1 MAASLITLP
10 IEILYLIVYNIDNSK
25 DLRAFWSTCAFFR
38 LISGPHTITAQLW
51 FSLYSQDLPSEHH
64 LRTANEW
71 RFPLDTEYAKRLI
84 IVNAPPEPTGL
95 SSESP
100 GPRRALRRQE
110 RVLHIVERFGLFLHN
125 MLAVNYYYP
134 HDWDALR
141 EVADDVEQYL
151 EDLGWV
157 QFYRG
162 QMDRGIDSLMVS
174 TVQTDQEFEAVAF
187 EDFSGKLRAEIAGAS
202 SIPASSKSTSAASSR
217 HNSTT
222 GGFASN
228 RNSTDELFA
237 SLYSE
242 RMYLRWTSLIQDQL
256 NFFGL
261 ERYILE
267 KFKPPDKLQLA
278 EYLRVVLFGDIDGS
292 SSNIDVTPNNNGATP
307 NIPASHNSISSNTTA
322 NTANVPS
329 SSSRIA
335 PSSTAS
341 IPYVTALTSNNINI
355 TSSGS

>member
-1 MAASLITLP
+1 MLASLITLP
-10 IEILYLIVYNIDNSK
+10 IEILYLIVFNIDNPK
-25 DLRAFWSTCAFFR
+25 DLRAFSSTCAFFR
-38 LISGPHTITAQLW
+38 KISGPHTLTAQLW

-71 RFPLDTEYAKRLI
+71 RFPLETEYAKRLI
-84 IVNAPPEPTGL
+84 TVNAPPEPAGL
-95 SSESP
+95 SSEAP

-141 EVADDVEQYL
+141 AVADEVEQYL

-162 QMDRGIDSLMVS
+162 QMRGIDSLMVS

-228 RNSTDELFA
+228 RNSTGDLFA
-237 SLYSE
+237 SLTSE

-278 EYLRVVLFGDIDGS
+278 EYLRVVLFGDIDS
-292 SSNIDVTPNNNGATP
+292 DSNNVDVTPNNNGILA
-307 NIPASHNSISSNTTA
+307 NNNSIIPNTIA
-322 NTANVPS
+322 NTDVPS
-329 SSSRIA
+329 SSNRIA
-335 PSSTAS
+335 SNITSNIPYVPPSSTG
-341 IPYVTALTSNNINI
+341 LTSNNINI
-355 TSSGS
+355 AS